1 MKITILIAAC
11 IIAGAVLFV
20 SRKPEPKQE
29 APPFRF
35 HSAERDGRTSTIIPL
50 GKKKNLYVF
59 GVKDGESFTLE
70 SVAYSL
76 EGQVV
81 FSHSDTTKDG
91 NLDQLEY
98 MQPPF
103 SDMNLYTLNENGTYS
118 KASKEVYDKVIAT
131 QEIYNSASKKAF
143 SSATAN
149 DEEFKKVYEEAHKKV
164 RELSETTTK
173 EPNKAEIATPS
184 TPSD

>member
-1 MKITILIAAC
+1 MSAY
-11 IIAGAVLFV
+11 

-91 NLDQLEY
+91 NLVHR
-98 MQPPF
+98 F
-103 SDMNLYTLNENGTYS
+103 
-118 KASKEVYDKVIAT
+118 ASLCAFGFDKTESV
-131 QEIYNSASKKAF
+131 
-143 SSATAN
+143 
-149 DEEFKKVYEEAHKKV
+149 
-164 RELSETTTK
+164 L
-173 EPNKAEIATPS
+173 
-184 TPSD
+184 